1 MGLIIQLEIHLQTK
15 ADLEDLR
22 KAEAD
27 INNLKQKVD
36 DLGGQIDRQREENRA
51 FHDSRNQPQQCG

>member
-15 ADLEDLR
+15 ADLEDLC